1 MNTPLVSICIPAF
14 KADRFLP
21 ETLASVRAQTFT
33 HWEVI
38 VTEDGTKDKTEEL
51 VAAFAKTV
59 SQPVIYNRHEINR
72 GLPHTRN
79 TGIGAARG
87 QWIAFLDADDFWAP
101 DHLETL
107 VETTNKASYDLVF
120 AGSQLFDHESRKT
133 VGVRMPSQKHLNALP
148 FSLFMGS
155 LSVMPSSVLIRRE
168 SFDRFGLVSIE
179 FRRVNDTEY
188 WLRVLR
194 QGGTIGFGG
203 KATCI
208 YRQHA
213 GSLTQSSA
221 VGQFVDSAR
230 LCELYADW
238 DAIPNH
244 AKRSRP
250 ANLYRWAANLIAA
263 QDPHKA
269 LELLKQSRRTDPSNV
284 KTLLSFP
291 RVMIRCLRRE
301 KKQSPQIGCA

>member
-1 MNTPLVSICIPAF
+1 MNTPLVSICIPAY
-14 KADRFLP
+14 KAESFIP
-21 ETLASVRAQTFT
+21 ETLASIQAQTLT
-33 HWEVI
+33 NWEVI
-38 VTEDGTKDKTEEL
+38 VTEDGTKDSTEEL
-51 VAAFAKTV
+51 VGAFAKTV
-59 SQPVIYNRHEINR
+59 SQRVIYNRHEINR

-101 DHLETL
+101 DHLEAL
-107 VETTNKASYDLVF
+107 VAQTKKTSYDMVF
-120 AGSQLFDHESRKT
+120 AGSQLYDHESRKT
-133 VGVRMPSQKHLNALP
+133 VGVRMPSEAHLKTLP
-148 FSLFMGS
+148 YSLYMGS

-168 SFDRFGLVSIE
+168 SFGRFGLVSIE

-188 WLRVLR
+188 WLRVLKH
-194 QGGTIGFGG
+194 GGTIGFSG

-221 VGQFVDSAR
+221 VGQYVDSAR
-230 LCELYADW
+230 LCELYANW
-238 DAIPNH
+238 EAIP
-244 AKRSRP
+244 KRARCSRP
-250 ANLYRWAANLIAA
+250 ANLYRWAANLMAA

-269 LELLKQSRRTDPSNV
+269 LDLLKQSLRVDPLNL

-291 RVMIRCLRRE
+291 CMMARCFARR
-301 KKQSPQIGCA
+301 KKRGGI